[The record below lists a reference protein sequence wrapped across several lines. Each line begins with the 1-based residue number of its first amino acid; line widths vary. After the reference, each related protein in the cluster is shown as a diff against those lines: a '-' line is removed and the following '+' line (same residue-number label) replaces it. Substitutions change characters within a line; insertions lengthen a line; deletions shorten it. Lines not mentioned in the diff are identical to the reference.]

1 MKGKVFDKVVRPE
14 KEDRD
19 MNNLFDA
26 ATAMQIKERIGRLK
40 PGSNREWGKMSAAQ
54 AMAHCA
60 TTMEWAVGDSFAPR
74 MFIGRILGPL
84 VKSKV
89 LTEGAVMKRNT
100 PTAKSLVVADERDL
114 GKERER
120 LCALIDRFSMGG
132 PQGCTKHAHTFFGPL
147 TPDEWAQLMYK
158 HLDHH
163 LRQFGV

>member
-1 MKGKVFDKVVRPE
+1 MK
-14 KEDRD
+14 
-19 MNNLFDA
+19 NLFDA
-26 ATAMQIKERIGRLK
+26 ATATEIKERIGRLG
-40 PGSNREWGKMSAAQ
+40 PGCKRQWGKMSAAQ

-74 MFIGRILGPL
+74 MFVGRILGPL

-89 LTEGAVMKRNT
+89 LRDDATMRRNT
-100 PTAKSLVVADERDL
+100 PTSKSLVVADERDL

-120 LCALIDRFSMGG
+120 LCALIDRFSVGG

-147 TPDEWAQLMYK
+147 TPEEWARLMYK

>member
-1 MKGKVFDKVVRPE
+1 MEVVTSGTE
-14 KEDRD
+14 NRD

-26 ATAMQIKERIGRLK
+26 ATAAQIKERIRLLEPSSK
-40 PGSNREWGKMSAAQ
+40 RQWGNMSAAQ

-60 TTMEWAVGDSFAPR
+60 TTMEWAVGDSCAPR

-89 LTEGAVMKRNT
+89 LKEGAVMKRNT

-120 LCALIDRFSMGG
+120 LCALVDRFSTGG

-147 TPDEWAQLMYK
+147 TPDEWARLMYK

-163 LRQFGV
+163 LRQFGA